1 MIIAVKSDKYYDL
14 RCSNIMGAELCD
26 GVVPEFDGESYL
38 YFIDSTYLYHYF
50 KSSETGEI
58 LRPQLIKRF

>member
-14 RCSNIMGAELCD
+14 ICSNIAGAELCD
-26 GVVPEFDGESYL
+26 EIIAEFDGESYV
-38 YFIDSTYLYHYF
+38 YFIDSAYLYRYF
-50 KSSETGEI
+50 KNSETGEI